1 MKEEIV
7 KEVLAEVRVQMTP
20 LYEEVDQLKQFMNLC
35 NKEFPENIDKKL
47 TILKESLQS
56 QIWKVKDGL
65 EMITRK

>member
-20 LYEEVDQLKQFMNLC
+20 LYEEVDQLKQFMDLC